1 MPIFALDVLVFKKI
15 SRRSTR
21 DDLYSLLDQMLHD
34 PLQVIDF
41 AFNRWSIRKNNV
53 ERSARSVITSGVS
66 SVSFLNGFWN
76 GQNTSRPI

>member
-41 AFNRWSIRKNNV
+41 AFNR
-53 ERSARSVITSGVS
+53 
-66 SVSFLNGFWN
+66 
-76 GQNTSRPI
+76 